1 MKPLLLFAC
10 LLLALP
16 LYAQTTYPEA
26 FTALSTDACTAV
38 GVALQGPNFGRG
50 NAFPVTPFRLSAA
63 TKKDVDGMVKTVTE
77 KITVPAS
84 TPEAQLAAAWRAKL
98 PALATKLAAKVKPYT
113 AIGTLE
119 NTKVRTSD
127 STSQTPDSRVC
138 EFPRGGVVLR
148 MRYTRGRF
156 TGDHNLYVDVL
167 VGH

>member
-1 MKPLLLFAC
+1 MRALLLLAC

-26 FTALSTDACTAV
+26 FTAVSGDACTAV
-38 GVALQGPNFGRG
+38 GEAIQPNFGRG
-50 NAFPVTPFRLSAA
+50 NRFQVTPFRLSAA
-63 TKKDVDGMVKTVTE
+63 TKKDLDGMVKTVTE
-77 KITVPAS
+77 KITAPAS

-113 AIGTLE
+113 AIGSLE

-127 STSQTPDSRVC
+127 GASQTPDSRVC

-167 VGH
+167 VGN

>member
-1 MKPLLLFAC
+1 MRTPILLL
-10 LLLALP
+10 LLLWSLP
-16 LYAQTTYPEA
+16 AHAQTTYPEA
-26 FTALSTDACTAV
+26 FAVVSSDACTAV
-38 GVALQGPNFGRG
+38 GEAIQPNFGRG
-50 NAFPVTPFRLSAA
+50 NRFPVTPFRLSSA
-63 TKKDVDGMVKTVTE
+63 TTKDVDGMVKTVTE

-84 TPEAQLAAAWRAKL
+84 TPESQLAAAWRAKL

-113 AIGTLE
+113 AIGSLE

-138 EFPRGGVVLR
+138 EFPRGGVVMR

-167 VGH
+167 VGN